1 LLGIKVKWGVLVRR
15 FWDYK
20 SGNNFQQGQTVVQPG
35 SLMSKSGIV
44 IATIIIPVIIIMI
57 MIMI

>member
-1 LLGIKVKWGVLVRR
+1 MKWGVLVRR